1 MLRSVTLLPVD
12 SMFQPVEGQD
22 DLFKFRY
29 DFTLDAK
36 ALDSAQT
43 IVEDENG
50 DLIIEGYAA
59 VFDGVDRQGENFAEG
74 AFARGI
80 KAFMEGQSS
89 LCYHHKHDKC
99 LGKILELREEEGK
112 GLKMKARVDGAI
124 KTHPELGT
132 YYNQIKSGTLNALS
146 VGGFFKR
153 SLTDLGPRITDMD
166 FTEISVTPVPVHT
179 GTHFTVLAG
188 KALASDLKAEHV
200 TIPVLPESEIREEDF
215 MNIQWAIESIDSIF
229 SRLMK
234 RGESSTTSAVL

>member
-1 MLRSVTLLPVD
+1 
-12 SMFQPVEGQD
+12 MFQAVEGQT

-36 ALDSAQT
+36 ALESGQT
-43 IVEDENG
+43 VVEDENG

-59 VFDGVDRQGENFAEG
+59 VFEGVDRQGENFAEG

-80 KAFMEGQSS
+80 KSFIEGQSS

-99 LGKILELREEEGK
+99 LGKVLELNEEKGK

-132 YYNQIKSGTLNALS
+132 YYNQIKNGTLNALS

-153 SLTDLGPRITDMD
+153 SLTGDGPKITDMD
-166 FTEISVTPVPVHT
+166 FTEISVTPVPVHS
-179 GTHFTVLAG
+179 GTSFSVLAG
-188 KALASDLKAEHV
+188 KALASDLEAKHI
-200 TIPVLPESEIREEDF
+200 TIPTLPENEIREEDF
-215 MNIQWAIESIDSIF
+215 MNIQWAIESIDGIF
-229 SRLMK
+229 ARLMK
-234 RGESSTTSAVL
+234 RGEPSPTSTVL